1 LIHFYKRYSE
11 MYLRTNIILIPL
23 LLAQFFSSVEGDSL
37 ETTDDAEFTK
47 LIKEEKY
54 VVALFCP
61 SEQEERCEEYESEL
75 ASAREDLID
84 VMEGDGWVV
93 KLVDSKEIEKFV
105 VGKTD
110 KPVVVMFRSG
120 LPVIYNGPAN
130 EEVMLEEL
138 ARMKEPGMRE
148 LTDST
153 FEHQTQAA
161 TGATTGDWLVMFFTP
176 GCELCQRLTAALE
189 TVGCQQR
196 GRANV
201 ASVNKETYGEKTG
214 RRFELGLGDQP
225 DIILFRQ
232 GKMYRYNI
240 DKFDPDSLMSFMN
253 GFYKNLPAENI
264 PLPKTPFDDLVQL
277 CVDYLKEY
285 PLLVSGC
292 ASLPVLL
299 CLAFYFLTRSE
310 EQKPRKSKK
319 KKSKDKDRE
328 ENGEESGKKKKS
340 SKKEN

>member
-1 LIHFYKRYSE
+1 

-61 SEQEERCEEYESEL
+61 SGQEERCEEYESEL

>member
-1 LIHFYKRYSE
+1 

-120 LPVIYNGPAN
+120 LPVIYNGRFGSVLNASGNVRSPP
-130 EEVMLEEL
+130 
-138 ARMKEPGMRE
+138 RSG
-148 LTDST
+148 
-153 FEHQTQAA
+153 
-161 TGATTGDWLVMFFTP
+161 
-176 GCELCQRLTAALE
+176 
-189 TVGCQQR
+189 QR
-196 GRANV
+196 GGDAGGAGQDEGARDERIDRQYLRAPD
-201 ASVNKETYGEKTG
+201 AG
-214 RRFELGLGDQP
+214 RHWGHYWRLAGH
-225 DIILFRQ
+225 
-232 GKMYRYNI
+232 
-240 DKFDPDSLMSFMN
+240 
-253 GFYKNLPAENI
+253 
-264 PLPKTPFDDLVQL
+264 
-277 CVDYLKEY
+277 
-285 PLLVSGC
+285 
-292 ASLPVLL
+292 VLHSRL
-299 CLAFYFLTRSE
+299 
-310 EQKPRKSKK
+310 
-319 KKSKDKDRE
+319 
-328 ENGEESGKKKKS
+328 
-340 SKKEN
+340 